1 MRYAVKM
8 ILALEI
14 GIPKSSEIPVKRNEA
29 TQLSAAEIN
38 PANPS
43 KIKNKII
50 FL

>member
-8 ILALEI
+8 ILAWKI
-14 GIPKSSEIPVKRNEA
+14 GMPKSSEISGKRSEA

-43 KIKNKII
+43 KIRIK
-50 FL
+50 